1 MARDPPRTIPSANSR
16 SRRRARSSCRA
27 RPAAAHLTRRLA
39 LLTALLVLVR
49 AASAVVVAQPG
60 YTDSYYFTEVAARL
74 ARGDGLTADFIWSPI
89 EAHGF
94 ALPVPSHLFWVP
106 LPTALAGLGIA
117 LLGALLGDFRAAQAA
132 IVLAA
137 LAIPPLTFFA
147 ARALGCGE
155 RAALAA
161 AAVAGLGG
169 IFAPGLVAVDAFAPA
184 AVLGTAFF
192 LAFRWAAAG
201 SVRAGAVAGLLV
213 GLLYLSRSEGAL
225 FGLALLAL
233 LRHPSARRAGLAGSG
248 VALAIGLVWLVRD
261 IGLGSSTGV
270 LARSVLLIRYEDF
283 FAFQPAYL
291 GTADAP
297 IGDLIGVRVAALVT
311 NAATFAFAYAL
322 VLLPAL
328 VVGVRTL
335 RDRADVRAW
344 LGLAVLVYLAQSLL
358 FTLHS
363 TRGSYFHS
371 LAALFPFGLAIAA
384 AGAERVL
391 ASRAP
396 EAAVAWLWGG
406 VLLVGVV
413 SALAVTQ
420 WDATFNGGT
429 QTRIAALDAIPSGPF
444 LAIDAAAWR
453 WIGGRSV
460 FVTPADGLSFAGCE
474 AQATGARS
482 LVLEAAHFSR
492 YEELYTNDVRPS
504 WLDAPVVRGTTKI
517 YAIRGTPACGTGP

>member
-1 MARDPPRTIPSANSR
+1 VTG
-16 SRRRARSSCRA
+16 
-27 RPAAAHLTRRLA
+27 RLL

-49 AASAVVVAQPG
+49 IASAVVVSQPG
-60 YTDSYYFTEVAARL
+60 YTDSYYFTVVAGRL

-89 EAHGF
+89 EAHGY

-117 LLGALLGDFRAAQAA
+117 LLGAVLSDFRAAQLA
-132 IVLAA
+132 IVVAA
-137 LAIPPLTFFA
+137 VAIPPLTFFA
-147 ARALGCGE
+147 ARGLGCGE

-192 LAFRWAAAG
+192 LALRRAAAG
-201 SVRAGAVAGLLV
+201 SVPAGALAGLLV

-233 LRHPSARRAGLAGSG
+233 LRIPSARRAGLAGAV
-248 VALAIGLVWLVRD
+248 VALIIGLAWLVRD
-261 IGLGSSTGV
+261 IGLGAGSGV
-270 LARSVLLIRYEDF
+270 LARTVLLIRYEDF

-291 GTADAP
+291 GASDAP
-297 IGDLIGVRVAALVT
+297 IGDVIGVRVAALVA

-328 VVGVRTL
+328 VVGLRAL

-344 LGLAVLVYLAQSLL
+344 LGLAVLIYLVQSLL

-371 LAALFPFGLAIAA
+371 LAALFPFGVAIAA

-396 EAAVAWLWGG
+396 EAAVAWLWSA

-413 SALAVTQ
+413 SGLAVTQ
-420 WDATFNGGT
+420 WDTTFNGGT
-429 QTRIAALDAIPSGPF
+429 QTRVAALDAIPSGPF

-453 WIGGRSV
+453 WLSGRPV
-460 FVTPADGLSFAGCE
+460 VVTPADGLSFAGCA
-474 AQATGARS
+474 AQAIGARS
-482 LVLEAAHFSR
+482 VVLEAAHFSR
-492 YEELYTNDVRPS
+492 YEDLYANDVRPS

-517 YAIRGTPACGTGP
+517 YAVRGTPPCGTGP